1 MRNSRIILFVV
12 LLFVGI
18 ASCKKESDKNEK
30 NPYDD
35 WTYEYP
41 IDTDTLKI
49 PSPTSVAGLYHNI
62 FKPTCANSGCHDGNF
77 EPDFRSLESTYK
89 SLVNKKV
96 TKADSLGM
104 YDYRVVPGNADMS
117 MLIIRMIEDLNG
129 NSGIMPLSVD
139 PNSDWHTKK
148 EEYIQNVKDWIN
160 AGAKDIFDNSP
171 QSVDMKPILK
181 GFVVTPKGSVTP
193 YGRTGN
199 AFSAYRVPP
208 SATEIDVWFAF
219 DDDNTLPQ
227 NFTFNKVKYGIH
239 LPTLDDLDEAS
250 LQIVPDGPDML
261 GLNAEDV
268 KYTHKITLN
277 KNDIGVSGDV
287 IWFRA
292 YVQDAVNPIHSYPSP
307 NSIFRIK
314 TYCSLLLE

>member
-1 MRNSRIILFVV
+1 MRISLHILFVL

-18 ASCKKESDKNEK
+18 SSCKKDTDTVEK

-35 WTYEYP
+35 WKYDKP
-41 IDTDTLKI
+41 IDTDTLQI
-49 PSPTSVAGLYHNI
+49 PSPTSLAGLYHNI

-89 SLVNKKV
+89 SMVNKKV
-96 TKADSLGM
+96 IKADSSGV

-117 MLIIRMIEDLNG
+117 MLVIRLMEDLNG

-139 PNSDWHTKK
+139 PQSDWLAKK

-160 AGAKDIFDNSP
+160 AGAKDVFGNSP
-171 QSVDMKPILK
+171 QAVDMKPVMK
-181 GFVVTPKGSVTP
+181 GFTVTPKGSETP
-193 YGRTGN
+193 FTKTGN
-199 AFSAYRVPP
+199 AFSAFLIPS
-208 SATEIDVWFAF
+208 SATEIDIWFAF
-219 DDDNTLPQ
+219 EDDNTLPQ
-227 NFTFNKVKYGIH
+227 NLSFNKVKYGIH
-239 LPTLDDLDEAS
+239 LPSLDDLDEFP
-250 LQIVPDGPDML
+250 LQIVPTGPVLL

-268 KYTHKITLN
+268 KYTHKITL
-277 KNDIGVSGDV
+277 KKSDMGESGDV

-292 YVQDAVNPIHSYPSP
+292 FVQDAANPINSYPSH

-314 TYCSLLLE
+314 TYCSIFLE